1 VRGHTYNGLQG
12 QGVSD
17 ERRCDEHAQG
27 MLGRSGHFLE
37 PSSCCRFLL
46 HASAVPTR
54 QQRLAT
60 QALSAQAINYR
71 CEAEWTGMRAQDVER
86 EQVEQLSQRAGI
98 IEIIIIDLRW
108 GPEMCAKREA

>member
-17 ERRCDEHAQG
+17 ERRCDEHNNAQG
-27 MLGRSGHFLE
+27 KLGRSGHFLE
-37 PSSCCRFLL
+37 PSSCCRFALL

-60 QALSAQAINYR
+60 RELSAQAIKHR
-71 CEAEWTGMRAQDVER
+71 CEDEWSGMRAQQRWQVQR
-86 EQVEQLSQRAGI
+86 EQLEQLPPVGI
-98 IEIIIIDLRW
+98 IEVIIDDLR
-108 GPEMCAKREA
+108 